1 MRNGIYALPFFGLA
15 LVVIL
20 LDQYTKGLASGGLEY
35 GQPVRVF
42 WWFNLTLQHN
52 TGAAFSF
59 LNDAGGWQRYF
70 FSAAAIVISTAL
82 AIWLYVMPRGQRLLA
97 LSLGL
102 ILGGA
107 LGNLWDRVA
116 LGYVVDFISVHY
128 ENYYFPAFNI
138 ADSAISVGAVGML
151 LDSFVY
157 RDSAVVGER
166 KADS

>member
-1 MRNGIYALPFFGLA
+1 
-15 LVVIL
+15 
-20 LDQYTKGLASGGLEY
+20 
-35 GQPVRVF
+35 
-42 WWFNLTLQHN
+42 
-52 TGAAFSF
+52 
-59 LNDAGGWQRYF
+59 
-70 FSAAAIVISTAL
+70 
-82 AIWLYVMPRGQRLLA
+82 MPRGQRLLA

-128 ENYYFPAFNI
+128 DNYYFPAFNI